1 MLFLV
6 NNFLTVILSVNGYWF
21 DEQSG
26 VFTVIPAEAGVQGI
40 QLITFWIALTLHC
53 VSRPPPSRGKA
64 RGNDEGYK
72 LKLPGPW
79 IKYKCG
85 GMKIIA
91 RSFVFSTDAF
101 L

>member
-6 NNFLTVILSVNGYWF
+6 NNFLTAILIVNGYWL

-53 VSRPPPSRGKA
+53 VSRL

-91 RSFVFSTDAF
+91 RSFVFSSDVCPARP
-101 L
+101 LP